1 MASGSA
7 SPRATVV
14 PRAGVD
20 GGDASPRVVAGL
32 PRVADDPGGG
42 GPRDA
47 AVACRVCHRAY
58 AKYTCPRCFTRYC
71 GLACYKSHDA
81 RCVESFHGEQLGDAL
96 RGLTVDDEEKR
107 RMASI
112 LAKHHRR
119 EGEVPDDAYADD
131 PTEPGA
137 DDADDASHASSS
149 ASDPGACALSE
160 ANLEKLARGED
171 LVPSDLDPETRARF
185 ERAAAAGELSHMVEP
200 WTAWWTLEEARR
212 IHLARDGTSA
222 IVDRTPRADD
232 DDRATERED
241 ATASEPAPS
250 AIPSPPKNPLPPP
263 SRLTSAAP
271 APELRWHLLDVLASY
286 TLMMRAHDG
295 DWRADPVAAAAS
307 LATLS
312 AALAAGGESRRGG
325 GGGGGD
331 LPGTPSAAMHGVA
344 SRAASAGEGVMAA
357 AARWAASGGAA
368 RDALLLASGGRGAV
382 VLALEDVRRVFE
394 AAADAKEGAAGP
406 GPGPG
411 PGSGSGSGS
420 GSGRRGDRR
429 RGASAAARMA
439 RKAYFMQCW
448 VNATA
453 GDDGTLELLRSWL
466 AREAGR
472 LEGAAE
478 AAHPGG
484 GAARDADA
492 GAQRR
497 RPLIEE
503 L

>member
-119 EGEVPDDAYADD
+119 EGEVPDDAFADD

-222 IVDRTPRADD
+222 IVDRTPRADED

-241 ATASEPAPS
+241 ATASEHASPPPLPPPS

-312 AALAAGGESRRGG
+312 AALAAGGS
-325 GGGGGD
+325 
-331 LPGTPSAAMHGVA
+331 PG
-344 SRAASAGEGVMAA
+344 AA
-357 AARWAASGGAA
+357 A
-368 RDALLLASGGRGAV
+368 
-382 VLALEDVRRVFE
+382 
-394 AAADAKEGAAGP
+394 
-406 GPGPG
+406 
-411 PGSGSGSGS
+411 
-420 GSGRRGDRR
+420 
-429 RGASAAARMA
+429 
-439 RKAYFMQCW
+439 
-448 VNATA
+448 
-453 GDDGTLELLRSWL
+453 
-466 AREAGR
+466 
-472 LEGAAE
+472 AAE
-478 AAHPGG
+478 AATFPG
-484 GAARDADA
+484 
-492 GAQRR
+492 R
-497 RPLIEE
+497 RPRRCTAWLPARRPRARA
-503 L
+503 